1 MHAKERS
8 QEAEEGKRL
17 GSEPSERGGGGGERE
32 VDIEVVYIYAG
43 SRAGIPPSPGPDRAV
58 YCRSQPIGVEC
69 KPARANGAAL

>member
-1 MHAKERS
+1 MRRNGPKRRRKGKDWEAS
-8 QEAEEGKRL
+8 QASG
-17 GSEPSERGGGGGERE
+17 GGGGGERE

-58 YCRSQPIGVEC
+58 HCRSQPIGVEC